1 MNRKNPADE
10 VVSTLRK
17 IIRAI
22 DLHSKQLTKKYG
34 LTGPQIIVLK
44 EIRESP
50 DRPISEIARK
60 VSLSQA
66 TVTSILDRLE
76 QQGYA
81 QRHRSMQDKRK
92 VHLVLTEKAEA
103 VLGNNPSLLQ
113 DEFYTRFNDLESWE
127 QNMILSSLQRL
138 ALSMNAEDIKTHSL
152 LVSDSEVNAESYS
165 EEIS

>member
-1 MNRKNPADE
+1 MSQKHPADE

-44 EIRESP
+44 EINESP

-81 QRHRSMQDKRK
+81 QRHRSQIDKRK
-92 VHLVLTEKAEA
+92 VNIVLTEKAE
-103 VLGNNPSLLQ
+103 
-113 DEFYTRFNDLESWE
+113 
-127 QNMILSSLQRL
+127 
-138 ALSMNAEDIKTHSL
+138 
-152 LVSDSEVNAESYS
+152 
-165 EEIS
+165 